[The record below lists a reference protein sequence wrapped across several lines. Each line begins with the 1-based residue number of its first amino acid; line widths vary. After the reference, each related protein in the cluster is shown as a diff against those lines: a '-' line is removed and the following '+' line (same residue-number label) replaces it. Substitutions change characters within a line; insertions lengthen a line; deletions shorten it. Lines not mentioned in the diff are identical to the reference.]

1 MKNFSKFG
9 FSVVNAGQRN
19 VAVDPQLIVTTT
31 NGNFRVTAPLSKAL
45 GLKHGGYVMFINNIA
60 EVDAA
65 IQSNN
70 PDVVEFANANGL
82 DLSTY
87 EGRKAVHD
95 EFDVWAIG
103 AGYLMKDKTGTPLKA
118 KERLTKEDKKKIAE
132 TQFDDIYASA
142 MASDDEELKAA
153 IEAAQSREEQI
164 DILATCVSADEVD
177 RYKGSKLANAAG
189 LTGSELNLNFTDS
202 ATYKKLRGDCEDKY
216 NRAYD
221 VNLDDIQ
228 TITLNNGYEDI
239 NVQVAIL
246 GDYTDEKSGREKA
259 DAEAAE

>member
-19 VAVDPQLIVTTT
+19 VAVDPKLIVTTT

-45 GLKHGGYVMFINNIA
+45 GLKHGGYAMFINNIA

-65 IQSNN
+65 IQANN
-70 PDVVEFANANGL
+70 PDVVAFANANGL

-103 AGYLMKDKTGTPLKA
+103 AGYLMKDKTGTPLKT

-132 TQFDDIYASA
+132 TQFDEIYASA

-153 IEAAQSREEQI
+153 IEAAQTKEEQI
-164 DILATCVSADEVD
+164 EVLSACVSADEVD

-202 ATYKKLRGDCEDKY
+202 ATYKKLRGDCEDKF
-216 NRAYD
+216 NRAYSVD
-221 VNLDDIQ
+221 LDDIQ
-228 TITLNNGYEDI
+228 TITVNNGYEDV

-259 DAEAAE
+259 EEGAE